1 MRRRTQRRLGAF
13 VLVPL
18 LALVAACGGDDPS
31 AGSSAG
37 DTHNDSDVS
46 FASDMIAHHAQAIEM
61 AEMAPSQAQDPEV
74 VDLANQIS
82 DAQQPEI
89 DTMSSWL
96 EAWGEP
102 VPDTGMGSMSG
113 MDHGE
118 MAEMMTPE
126 DMQRLTDAS
135 GREFD
140 RLWLEMMMEHHKG
153 AIDMSETE
161 LQDGENADAKELA
174 QTIIDSQEAE
184 ISTMQEML
192 SGSGG

>member
-1 MRRRTQRRLGAF
+1 LGAF
-13 VLVPL
+13 VLVPV
-18 LALVAACGGDDPS
+18 LAITACGGDDPS
-31 AGSSAG
+31 SSAG

-46 FASDMIAHHAQAIEM
+46 FASEMIPHHAQAIEM
-61 AEMAPSQAQDPEV
+61 ADMALSQAQDPEV
-74 VDLANQIS
+74 VDLANEIS

-96 EAWGEP
+96 EAWAEP

-135 GREFD
+135 GKEFD
-140 RLWLEMMMEHHKG
+140 RLWLEMMMKHHEG

-192 SGSGG
+192 SGGS